1 MKYAILYLTLFF
13 SFACSGPKTTDTVSD
28 ASTPLNQV
36 QLNQQQ
42 IQRAGIQ
49 TGNANKQHMSSMLK
63 LNGTIDVPP
72 QNMVSVCAPL
82 GGYLK
87 ATQLLPGMHLA
98 KGETIAVLE
107 DPQYIEL
114 QQNYLTIKAR
124 LIALEQDYQ
133 RQKELNKSKAG
144 SDKALE
150 LSLAEFTSQKIM
162 LHALA
167 EKLRLISIDPEKLEE
182 TSLSRSIRIQS
193 PINGYVSKVNAN
205 IGKYVNPTDVLFE
218 IVNPEDIHLALTVFE
233 KDINQLFIGQKLQA
247 YTNNEPQTRY
257 DCEIILIGKDFN
269 QERNVVVHCHFKN
282 YDKRLLPGMFMN
294 AEVQI
299 QNKEVW
305 VVPSEAVQNLNGKP
319 VVFVEEKPGTYRAQE
334 VSTGLEERGFTEL
347 IPTSNFQVEQTKI
360 VVKGA
365 YALLMQ
371 MNSAGE
377 E

>member
-1 MKYAILYLTLFF
+1 MKYVIFILTFLFAI
-13 SFACSGPKTTDTVSD
+13 ACSSPKVPNTANENTELPNRVE
-28 ASTPLNQV
+28 
-36 QLNQQQ
+36 LNQQQ
-42 IQRAGIQ
+42 IQRAGVQI
-49 TGNANKQHMSSMLK
+49 GIAIKQQMSRVLK

-150 LSLAEFTSQKIM
+150 QSLAEFSAQKIT
-162 LHALA
+162 LRALA
-167 EKLRLISIDPEKLEE
+167 EKLRLISIDPDKLDE
-182 TSLSRSIRIQS
+182 TTLSHSIRIQS

-305 VVPSEAVQNLNGKP
+305 VVPSEAIQNLNGKA

-334 VSTGLEERGFTEL
+334 VSTGLEERGFIEL
-347 IPTSNFQVEQTKI
+347 IATSNFQPELSKI

-371 MNSAGE
+371 MKSAAE